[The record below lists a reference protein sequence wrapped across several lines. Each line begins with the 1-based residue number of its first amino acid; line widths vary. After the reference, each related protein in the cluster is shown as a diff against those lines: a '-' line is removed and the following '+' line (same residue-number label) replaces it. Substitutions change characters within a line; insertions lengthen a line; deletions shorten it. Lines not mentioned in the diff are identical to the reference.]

1 MEKRVLLA
9 VFLSFLV
16 LFVYQSLIGPP
27 PSESPAEAGAVA
39 EAPAAEPATPPPS
52 AAVAASPEAAP
63 PPPSS
68 STTPTDAA
76 PAELTTATPISPI
89 VADPT
94 EREIVVE
101 TDQVIATFSTR
112 GGVLTSWRLKGY
124 AETSGEFKELVPS
137 GAEMQTPPPFTLEA
151 DEAPLT
157 AQLANALFR
166 PSASSLDV
174 RAEPRSL
181 VFEYEDTSGLSTRK
195 EYHFDPEN
203 QPFVVR
209 FSASVE
215 TAAGPAN
222 PAVRWGPG
230 LGGSA
235 APSSGF
241 AYRQGPQA
249 IFFMDGDVSRL
260 DAADLEETPGYD
272 GTFEFV
278 GIDDHYFLSAAL
290 PDLSPVGV
298 TYQPVVIGTG
308 DTQITLVDYVLRFP
322 TPSGETRFY
331 MGPKDFD
338 ILGAIDDE
346 LVRAV
351 HFGFFSWLVVPLHRS
366 LTWVHS
372 YVGNWGWSI
381 IILTIMIN
389 AAMFPLRHKSVV
401 SMRKMQEL
409 QPETKSIQERY
420 KGLKVTD
427 PDKQKMNQEL
437 MGLYRDRGVNPASG
451 CLPMLLTMPVL
462 FAFYS
467 LLSVAIEIRDAPFIL
482 WIQDLS
488 QHDPMYVTPLLM
500 GVTMVA
506 QQRMTPSTADP
517 TQQKVMMMMPIVF
530 TFMFLWAPSGLVL
543 YWFCSN
549 LWGVGQQVM
558 TNRIIGPPK
567 VHSVRPPAERQVK
580 KQKKKK
586 KGGDR

>member
-1 MEKRVLLA
+1 MSA
-9 VFLSFLV
+9 
-16 LFVYQSLIGPP
+16 
-27 PSESPAEAGAVA
+27 SPASD
-39 EAPAAEPATPPPS
+39 TPPPS
-52 AAVAASPEAAP
+52 TTSEA
-63 PPPSS
+63 
-68 STTPTDAA
+68 DAA
-76 PAELTTATPISPI
+76 PSELTPATPIATV
-89 VADPT
+89 VADTT

-101 TDQVIATFSTR
+101 TDQVIAVFSTK

-124 AETSGEFKELVPS
+124 AEVSGEPKELVPA
-137 GAEMQTPPPFTLEA
+137 GAEMELPPPFTLEA

-157 AQLANALFR
+157 AQLATALFR
-166 PSASSLDV
+166 PSASSLAV
-174 RAEPRSL
+174 GTAPQSL
-181 VFEYEDTSGLSTRK
+181 VFEYEDTSGLAARK

-209 FSASVE
+209 FSANVE
-215 TAAGPAN
+215 TTAGPAN

-241 AYRQGPQA
+241 AYRQGPQG
-249 IFFMDGDVSRL
+249 IFLQDGDVSRL

-272 GTFEFV
+272 GTFDFV

-290 PDLSPVGV
+290 PDLNNPVGV
-298 TYQPVVIGTG
+298 VYQPVVVGTG
-308 DTQITLVDYVLRFP
+308 ETQVTLIDYALRFP
-322 TPSGETRFY
+322 TPAGETRFY

-338 ILGAIDDE
+338 ILGSVDDE
-346 LVRAV
+346 LVQAV
-351 HFGFFSWLVVPLHRS
+351 HFGVFSWLVVPLHRS

-409 QPETKSIQERY
+409 QPEIKSIQERY

-437 MGLYRDRGVNPASG
+437 MNLYRDRGVNPASG

-517 TQQKVMMMMPIVF
+517 TQQKVMMMMPIIF

-549 LWGVGQQVM
+549 LWGVGQQVV